1 MSAREKVGSS
11 CRSKRG
17 GGARWR
23 AKMRAGP
30 RDRWLGLGGALGHAQ
45 GVSSLFFFFSNSFS
59 KEAFEKKTNKIK
71 SETTAQKYYAQHEC
85 KNMFLPL

>member
-1 MSAREKVGSS
+1 V
-11 CRSKRG
+11 
-17 GGARWR
+17 
-23 AKMRAGP
+23 RAG
-30 RDRWLGLGGALGHAQ
+30 GLKCALGRGIAGWASGELWATRR